1 MIWLFK
7 ALSCFIFI
15 LTGYCS
21 NEETRD
27 RKNKSKRK
35 TFLDPFGSEAR
46 IRERAG
52 SSRRWLDK
60 HDNTD
65 TSGSGWWVLWLL
77 ELSGRNCSF
86 SKDTKKL
93 KDKLGDGVLG
103 QREIGRR
110 HWRDECK
117 EGHLYKN
124 KKGEFSQT
132 AFGRKPSGFEP
143 TLLEN
148 RTKAMGRRDRIIG
161 EPGYAHFPRQPKW
174 SSCKC

>member
-1 MIWLFK
+1 MEQVCWWFDISKHFLVLFLFWRVTAATK
-7 ALSCFIFI
+7 KQE
-15 LTGYCS
+15 TG
-21 NEETRD
+21 
-27 RKNKSKRK
+27 KNKSKRK

-132 AFGRKPSGFEP
+132 TFGRKPSGFEP

-148 RTKAMGRRDRIIG
+148 RTKSMKIWEATN
-161 EPGYAHFPRQPKW
+161 KLNV
-174 SSCKC
+174 